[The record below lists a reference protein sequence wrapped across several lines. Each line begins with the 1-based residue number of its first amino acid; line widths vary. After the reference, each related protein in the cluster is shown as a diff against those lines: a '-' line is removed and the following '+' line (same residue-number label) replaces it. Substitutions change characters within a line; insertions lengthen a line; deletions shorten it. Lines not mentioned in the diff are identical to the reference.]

1 MFSPGGLTPPV
12 IQGCPVSVQLVY
24 FDQIGS
30 DWFPPDLKLR
40 LAVDSP
46 GLVINRGEGA
56 RAATK
61 QQSALDFSRRL
72 EEWVENLKQLL
83 VTVPQPFSVLML
95 FARCWIHGCACF
107 SISATGPWC
116 ICLVTFSAW
125 QFVAGFYFALK
136 YVQNNK
142 LLNVMA
148 SGFYLIS
155 VWSIWEIFFW
165 VE

>member
-1 MFSPGGLTPPV
+1 M
-12 IQGCPVSVQLVY
+12 VS
-24 FDQIGS
+24 
-30 DWFPPDLKLR
+30 PDLKLR

-95 FARCWIHGCACF
+95 FARC
-107 SISATGPWC
+107 
-116 ICLVTFSAW
+116 
-125 QFVAGFYFALK
+125 
-136 YVQNNK
+136 
-142 LLNVMA
+142 
-148 SGFYLIS
+148 
-155 VWSIWEIFFW
+155 
-165 VE
+165 

>member
-1 MFSPGGLTPPV
+1 L
-12 IQGCPVSVQLVY
+12 VS
-24 FDQIGS
+24 
-30 DWFPPDLKLR
+30 PDLKLR

-95 FARCWIHGCACF
+95 FARC
-107 SISATGPWC
+107 
-116 ICLVTFSAW
+116 
-125 QFVAGFYFALK
+125 
-136 YVQNNK
+136 
-142 LLNVMA
+142 
-148 SGFYLIS
+148 
-155 VWSIWEIFFW
+155 
-165 VE
+165 